1 MEVDENIGDPS
12 NIAVKLVVTNEDDR
26 SQSQINHS
34 IIEFEE
40 EDVSTDKHQ
49 IPQLPANTRSRS
61 MLSLARTKMMSLV
74 NVKSNVIQDHFVI
87 NMCSTALSL
96 LPSVEVTDIW
106 PLFVSEE
113 KCKEI
118 VKSQQRTYPHT
129 YSLKD
134 AWQALEVKTRKDDLK
149 KMRTLHRVVD
159 EYEMM
164 GITDRELRVSE

>member
-1 MEVDENIGDPS
+1 MAQSEKRDKNTSSSDRDQMAKPQPPRESGKLWTTHRVTEISMEVDENIGDPS

-74 NVKSNVIQDHFVI
+74 QCEVERDSGSLCDQHVQH
-87 NMCSTALSL
+87 CPLTAALRGGDGHL
-96 LPSVEVTDIW
+96 AAVRKRGEV
-106 PLFVSEE
+106 
-113 KCKEI
+113 
-118 VKSQQRTYPHT
+118 
-129 YSLKD
+129 
-134 AWQALEVKTRKDDLK
+134 
-149 KMRTLHRVVD
+149 
-159 EYEMM
+159 
-164 GITDRELRVSE
+164 